1 MREGKGG
8 GDGKVSRGME
18 VQEGGYIPEENH
30 ESSLVEESAV
40 QQAGNTPV
48 ISLDTQTGQVSNQME
63 EHGGKQKVKPKPKS
77 KTGKQATPPTIG
89 VMFIDQTPGGMLAK
103 KLQEVEDRL
112 AGASGYRIRMVELS
126 GTQLQRLLPNTNPWS
141 GQNCGRINCYT
152 CDQGGEVLQD
162 CKRRNILYESKCVI
176 CNPREEESKKKE
188 GAKDLNK
195 SKGIYVGESA
205 RSIFERA
212 GEHQADR
219 IAKNEDSHMVKH
231 WLSSHRELNSPP
243 KFRVEVVGSYQDAMT
258 RQIAE
263 AVRID
268 LRGEDV
274 LNSKSEYS
282 RCKIPRLVIDQDD
295 WRINKK
301 KEKAELEPKMVE
313 VVVEVTEDGEETT
326 VVLEEEIEFG
336 MIENRSKINKRRKAD
351 ETGQPA
357 KKKKKFENLSN
368 WGDEDTAEDDQSLR
382 DWLESDGN
390 KDTLIEGVQTVVNKA
405 IDTKRLKQL
414 ELDFVRRITEEWPS
428 LNPVTD
434 QEGWKEPAKKKRK
447 KSLKK
452 LAKENSK
459 VSDWLGT
466 KKSAITEVNESTDA
480 IREDV
485 EIMEIEISEECNQP
499 NPMMTERLLKR
510 DRLLEVWNGRR
521 IVKELIVEMVG
532 MVPELAAENMYKMMT
547 NKKARAVDR
556 KMIGDL
562 VSEMTMEVPGV
573 SVATNIMRE
582 VLEMACW
589 RARVNQVWAIMEG
602 DRRIQRLIEWRMDN
616 QRMDERITVY
626 QEGRET

>member
-1 MREGKGG
+1 
-8 GDGKVSRGME
+8 
-18 VQEGGYIPEENH
+18 
-30 ESSLVEESAV
+30 
-40 QQAGNTPV
+40 
-48 ISLDTQTGQVSNQME
+48 ME

-77 KTGKQATPPTIG
+77 KTGKQARPPTIG

-162 CKRRNILYESKCVI
+162 CKRRNILYESKCVL
-176 CNPREEESKKKE
+176 CNPKEEESKKKE

-282 RCKIPRLVIDQDD
+282 RCKIPLLVIDQDD

-357 KKKKKFENLSN
+357 KIKNF
-368 WGDEDTAEDDQSLR
+368 
-382 DWLESDGN
+382 
-390 KDTLIEGVQTVVNKA
+390 
-405 IDTKRLKQL
+405 LK
-414 ELDFVRRITEEWPS
+414 S
-428 LNPVTD
+428 
-434 QEGWKEPAKKKRK
+434 
-447 KSLKK
+447 
-452 LAKENSK
+452 
-459 VSDWLGT
+459 
-466 KKSAITEVNESTDA
+466 
-480 IREDV
+480 
-485 EIMEIEISEECNQP
+485 
-499 NPMMTERLLKR
+499 
-510 DRLLEVWNGRR
+510 
-521 IVKELIVEMVG
+521 
-532 MVPELAAENMYKMMT
+532 
-547 NKKARAVDR
+547 
-556 KMIGDL
+556 
-562 VSEMTMEVPGV
+562 
-573 SVATNIMRE
+573 
-582 VLEMACW
+582 
-589 RARVNQVWAIMEG
+589 
-602 DRRIQRLIEWRMDN
+602 
-616 QRMDERITVY
+616 
-626 QEGRET
+626 